1 MKQKP
6 GVMIYFSQVPFLQR
20 MSAEQ
25 RGDLFLY
32 IIEYAQHGVVPEI
45 EDPLLGMAWDVMRPA
60 IDLDTERYEARCE
73 RNRQNIQ
80 KRWEKASDTT
90 VSNRIPISIPKQ
102 NQLQLQSQ
110 YQSQSQKQERA
121 VIDPS
126 AAEEMLR
133 LAQKRRQEW
142 KAERQRMT
150 ET

>member
-142 KAERQRMT
+142 ETERQRMT

>member
-90 VSNRIPISIPKQ
+90 VSNRMPISIPKQ

-110 YQSQSQKQERA
+110 SQSQSQTQGRA

-126 AAEEMLR
+126 AAGEMLR

>member
-1 MKQKP
+1 MKEKP
-6 GVMIYFSQVPFLQR
+6 GVMLYFDRLPFLKR
-20 MSAEQ
+20 MDFDQ
-25 RGDLFLY
+25 CGRLFCA
-32 IIEYAQHGVVPEI
+32 IMEYAQYAVVPEFG
-45 EDPLLGMAWDVMRPA
+45 DPMLDMAWDIVRPL
-60 IDLDTERYEARCE
+60 IDQDTERYEARCE

-110 YQSQSQKQERA
+110 YQSQSQTQGRA

>member
-90 VSNRIPISIPKQ
+90 VSNRIPISISKQ

-110 YQSQSQKQERA
+110 SQSQTQGRA

-126 AAEEMLR
+126 AAGEMLR

-142 KAERQRMT
+142 EAERQRRT

>member
-80 KRWEKASDTT
+80 KRWEKASDTI

-110 YQSQSQKQERA
+110 SQSQTQGRA

-142 KAERQRMT
+142 ETERQRMT

>member
-102 NQLQLQSQ
+102 NQLQLQ
-110 YQSQSQKQERA
+110 YQSQSQTQGRA

-142 KAERQRMT
+142 ETERQRMT

>member
-73 RNRQNIQ
+73 RNRQNGQ
-80 KRWEKASDTT
+80 KRWEKEKDAIA
-90 VSNRIPISIPKQ
+90 SNRMPISIPKQ

-110 YQSQSQKQERA
+110 
-121 VIDPS
+121 
-126 AAEEMLR
+126 
-133 LAQKRRQEW
+133 
-142 KAERQRMT
+142 
-150 ET
+150 

>member
-102 NQLQLQSQ
+102 NQLQLQ
-110 YQSQSQKQERA
+110 YQSQSQTQGRA

-142 KAERQRMT
+142 EAERQRRT

>member
-80 KRWEKASDTT
+80 KRWEKASDTI

-142 KAERQRMT
+142 ETERQRMT

>member
-80 KRWEKASDTT
+80 KRWEKASDTI

-142 KAERQRMT
+142 EAERQRMK

>member
-73 RNRQNIQ
+73 RNRQNGQ
-80 KRWEKASDTT
+80 KRWEKEKDAIA
-90 VSNRIPISIPKQ
+90 SNRMPISIPKQ

-110 YQSQSQKQERA
+110 YQSQSQTQGRA

-142 KAERQRMT
+142 EAERQRMK

>member
-73 RNRQNIQ
+73 RNRQNGQ
-80 KRWEKASDTT
+80 KRWEKEKDAIA
-90 VSNRIPISIPKQ
+90 SNRMPISIPKQ

-110 YQSQSQKQERA
+110 YQSQSQTQERA

-126 AAEEMLR
+126 AAAEMLR

-142 KAERQRMT
+142 ETERQRRT

>member
-73 RNRQNIQ
+73 RNRQNGQ
-80 KRWEKASDTT
+80 KRWEKEKDAIA
-90 VSNRIPISIPKQ
+90 SNRMPISIPKQ

-110 YQSQSQKQERA
+110 YQSQSQTQGRA

-142 KAERQRMT
+142 ETERQRMT

>member
-80 KRWEKASDTT
+80 KRWEKEKDAIA
-90 VSNRIPISIPKQ
+90 SNRMPISIPKQ

-110 YQSQSQKQERA
+110 SQSQSQTQGRA

-126 AAEEMLR
+126 AAGEMLR

-142 KAERQRMT
+142 EAERQRMK

>member
-73 RNRQNIQ
+73 RNRQNGQ
-80 KRWEKASDTT
+80 NDGRKDRGKLEKLRKPKVQAAESADHGADQRKRAQHATQ
-90 VSNRIPISIPKQ
+90 RIP
-102 NQLQLQSQ
+102 
-110 YQSQSQKQERA
+110 
-121 VIDPS
+121 VPS
-126 AAEEMLR
+126 DAR
-133 LAQKRRQEW
+133 RRQDR
-142 KAERQRMT
+142 KGGKRGDDRRP
-150 ET
+150 

>member
-90 VSNRIPISIPKQ
+90 VSNRIPISISKQ

-110 YQSQSQKQERA
+110 SQSQTQGRA

-142 KAERQRMT
+142 ETERQRMT